1 VLICGYEMKTLG
13 IICGVGPESTIE
25 YYRTIIALYRE
36 RQRDGSYPEFI
47 INSVDL
53 KKGLDFM
60 AANKLAGMADYL
72 LEEIGKLARA
82 GANFG
87 LISANT
93 PHIVFDELASKS
105 PIPLISIVECASA
118 AAKARGLKKLALFG
132 TRFTMQGTFYLKVF
146 SREGIEL
153 VAPDANDQEYI
164 HDKYLNELVPGK
176 FLPETRD
183 GLLAIVGRMQAKS
196 DIDGV
201 ILAGTELPLILRD
214 PDHKGIPFLN
224 TTKIH
229 VEAAVTEMLS

>member
-1 VLICGYEMKTLG
+1 MKILG
-13 IICGVGPESTIE
+13 IIGGVGPESTIE
-25 YYRTIIALYRE
+25 YYRNVIALYRE

-60 AANKLAGMADYL
+60 AANNLNGMADYL

-93 PHIVFDELASKS
+93 PHIVFDELASKA
-105 PIPLISIVECASA
+105 PIPLLSIIEATCA
-118 AAKARGLKKLALFG
+118 AAKARKLKRLALLG
-132 TRFTMQGTFYLKVF
+132 TRFTMQGTFYSKVF
-146 SREGIEL
+146 TREGIEL
-153 VAPDANDQEYI
+153 VVPDAKDQEYI

-176 FLPETRD
+176 FLPETRAE
-183 GLLAIVGRMQAKS
+183 LLAIVDCMKAKS

-214 PDHKGIPFLN
+214 ADHKGIPLLD

-229 VEAAVTEMLS
+229 CQAAVAEMLS

>member
-1 VLICGYEMKTLG
+1 MKILG
-13 IICGVGPESTIE
+13 IIGGVGPESTIE
-25 YYRTIIALYRE
+25 YYQNIIALYRE

-60 AANKLAGMADYL
+60 AANNLNGMADYL

-82 GANFG
+82 GANVG

-93 PHIVFDELASKS
+93 PHIVFDELASKA
-105 PIPLISIVECASA
+105 PIPLISIVEATCA
-118 AAKARGLKKLALFG
+118 AAKARKLKRLALLG
-132 TRFTMQGTFYLKVF
+132 TRFTMQGTFYSKVF
-146 SREGIEL
+146 TREGIDL
-153 VAPDANDQEYI
+153 VAPDAKDQEYI
-164 HDKYLNELVPGK
+164 HDKYLNELVPGN

-183 GLLAIVGRMQAKS
+183 GLLAVVDRLKAKS
-196 DIDGV
+196 DIDGM

-214 PDHKGIPFLN
+214 ADHKGIPLLD

-229 VEAAVTEMLS
+229 CQAAVAEMFS

>member
-1 VLICGYEMKTLG
+1 MKILG
-13 IICGVGPESTIE
+13 IIGGVGPESTIE
-25 YYRTIIALYRE
+25 YYRNVIALYRE

-60 AANKLAGMADYL
+60 AANNLNGMADYL
-72 LEEIGKLARA
+72 LGEIGKLARA

-93 PHIVFDELASKS
+93 PHIVFDELASKA
-105 PIPLISIVECASA
+105 PIPLLSIIEATCA
-118 AAKARGLKKLALFG
+118 AAKARKLKRLALLG
-132 TRFTMQGTFYLKVF
+132 TRFTMQGTFYSKVF
-146 SREGIEL
+146 TREGIEL
-153 VAPDANDQEYI
+153 VVPDAKDQEYI

-176 FLPETRD
+176 FLPETRAE
-183 GLLAIVGRMQAKS
+183 LLAIVDCMKAKS

-214 PDHKGIPFLN
+214 ADHKGIPLLD

-229 VEAAVTEMLS
+229 CQAAVAEMLS

>member
-1 VLICGYEMKTLG
+1 MKTLG
-13 IICGVGPESTIE
+13 IVGGLGPESTIE

-53 KKGLDFM
+53 KKGLDLM
-60 AANKLAGMADYL
+60 AANKFTSMADYL

-82 GANFG
+82 GADFG

-93 PHIVFDELASKS
+93 PHIVFDELASKA
-105 PIPLISIVECASA
+105 PIPLLSIIEATCA
-118 AAKARGLKKLALFG
+118 AAKARKLKRLALLG
-132 TRFTMQGTFYLKVF
+132 TRFTMQGTFYSKVF
-146 SREGIEL
+146 TREGIEL
-153 VAPDANDQEYI
+153 VVPDAKDQEYI
-164 HDKYLNELVPGK
+164 HDKYLNELVPGR
-176 FLPETRD
+176 FLPETRA
-183 GLLAIVGRMQAKS
+183 GLLAIVDCMKAKS

-214 PDHKGIPFLN
+214 ADHKGIPLLD

-229 VEAAVTEMLS
+229 CQAAVAEMLS

>member
-1 VLICGYEMKTLG
+1 MKSLG
-13 IICGVGPESTIE
+13 IIGGVGPESTIE
-25 YYRTIIALYRE
+25 YYRNIIALYRE

-60 AANKLAGMADYL
+60 AANNLNGMADYL
-72 LEEIGKLARA
+72 LGEIGKLARA

-93 PHIVFDELASKS
+93 PHIVFDELASKA
-105 PIPLISIVECASA
+105 PIPLLSIIEATCA
-118 AAKARGLKKLALFG
+118 AAKARKLKRLALLG
-132 TRFTMQGTFYLKVF
+132 TRFTMQGTFYSKVF
-146 SREGIEL
+146 TREGIEL
-153 VAPDANDQEYI
+153 VVPDAKDQEYI

-176 FLPETRD
+176 FLPETRAE
-183 GLLAIVGRMQAKS
+183 LLAIVDCMKAKS

-214 PDHKGIPFLN
+214 ADHKGIPLLD

-229 VEAAVTEMLS
+229 CQAAVAEMLS

>member
-1 VLICGYEMKTLG
+1 MKMLG
-13 IICGVGPESTIE
+13 IIGGVGPESTIE
-25 YYRTIIALYRE
+25 YYQNIIALYRE

-60 AANKLAGMADYL
+60 AANNLTGMADYL

-93 PHIVFDELASKS
+93 PHIVFDQVASKS
-105 PIPLISIVECASA
+105 QIPLISIVEATCAS
-118 AAKARGLKKLALFG
+118 AKARGLRRLALFG
-132 TRFTMQGTFYLKVF
+132 TRFTMQGTFYPKVF

-153 VAPDANDQEYI
+153 VVPDPKEQDYL

-176 FLPETRD
+176 FLPETRV
-183 GLLAIVGRMQAKS
+183 GLLAIVDRVKAKS

-214 PDHKGIPFLN
+214 DSHNGIPLLD

-229 VEAAVTEMLS
+229 CEAAVAAMLS

>member
-1 VLICGYEMKTLG
+1 MKTLG
-13 IICGVGPESTIE
+13 IIGGVGPESTIE
-25 YYRTIIALYRE
+25 YYQNIIALYRE
-36 RQRDGSYPEFI
+36 RRRDGSYPEFI

-60 AANKLAGMADYL
+60 DANDLAGMADYL

-82 GANFG
+82 SANFG

-93 PHIVFDELASKS
+93 PHIVFDEVASKS
-105 PIPLISIVECASA
+105 PIPLISIVEATCA
-118 AAKARGLKKLALFG
+118 AAKARNLKRLALFG
-132 TRFTMQGTFYLKVF
+132 TRYTMLGSFYQKVF

-153 VAPDANDQEYI
+153 LMPGPEDQTYI

-176 FLPETRD
+176 FLPETRAE
-183 GLLAIVGRMQAKS
+183 LLAIVDCMKAKS

-214 PDHKGIPFLN
+214 PDHNGTLFLN

-229 VEAAVTEMLS
+229 VEAAVT

>member
-1 VLICGYEMKTLG
+1 MKILG
-13 IICGVGPESTIE
+13 IIGGVGPESTIE
-25 YYRTIIALYRE
+25 YYQNIIALYRE

-60 AANKLAGMADYL
+60 AANNLNGMADYL

-82 GANFG
+82 GANVG

-93 PHIVFDELASKS
+93 PHIVFDELASKA
-105 PIPLISIVECASA
+105 PIPLLSIVEATCA
-118 AAKARGLKKLALFG
+118 AAKARKLKRLALLG
-132 TRFTMQGTFYLKVF
+132 TRFTMQGTFYSKVF
-146 SREGIEL
+146 TREKIEL
-153 VAPDANDQEYI
+153 VVPDAKDQEYI

-176 FLPETRD
+176 FLPETRA
-183 GLLAIVGRMQAKS
+183 GLLAIVDCMKAKS

-214 PDHKGIPFLN
+214 ADHKGIPFLD

-229 VEAAVTEMLS
+229 CQAAVAEMLS